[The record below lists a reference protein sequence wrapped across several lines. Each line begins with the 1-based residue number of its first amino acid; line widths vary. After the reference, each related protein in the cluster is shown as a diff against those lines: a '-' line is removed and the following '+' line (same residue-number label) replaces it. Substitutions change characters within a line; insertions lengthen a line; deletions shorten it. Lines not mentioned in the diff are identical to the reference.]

1 MKYIAVVVMMALA
14 VAAEGSYA
22 PSVYAH
28 HGYGYAAAPYA
39 TYAAHHGPTV
49 VQSNDHHS
57 WAQHAYAH
65 PYQVAAYNSY
75 PQYVPAAVT
84 AYDSHWDHHHQVPAV
99 AFAAPVH
106 HFASYVSANRGA
118 VHKAPLP
125 GHIVNQKSLNLAPA
139 PGTW

>member
-1 MKYIAVVVMMALA
+1 MKCIAAVVMMALA
-14 VAAEGSYA
+14 VTAEGSYV

-28 HGYGYAAAPYA
+28 HGYGYGAAPVVPYG
-39 TYAAHHGPTV
+39 GPTV

-57 WAQHAYAH
+57 WAHQAYAH
-65 PYQVAAYNSY
+65 QAPVVAYNSY
-75 PQYVPAAVT
+75 PYHVSAGAN

-106 HFASYVSANRGA
+106 HSASYVAANRGA